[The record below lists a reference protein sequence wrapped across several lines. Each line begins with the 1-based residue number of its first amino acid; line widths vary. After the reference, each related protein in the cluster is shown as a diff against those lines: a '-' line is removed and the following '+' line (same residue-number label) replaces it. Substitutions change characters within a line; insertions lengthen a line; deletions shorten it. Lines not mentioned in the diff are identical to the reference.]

1 MSRSRMS
8 EVHGPAW
15 MVQAAQIAR
24 LFYLDGRSKVE
35 IADDLGLSRFK
46 VARILDEARDLGL
59 VEVSIRLPTRI
70 DADLSTELQRHL
82 GGARSIVLAAEVEP
96 AAARDDEGGAVR
108 RRTELGRLTAG
119 LLTELVTESDVLG
132 LTCSRTVSATT
143 AALTTLAACDTVQL
157 TGTLAGSES
166 GGASATGSVESV
178 RRAADVGGGRAYPIY
193 APMLLP
199 DAATARGLAQEAS
212 IRRTLDVAATVTI
225 AVVAV
230 GGWGRARSTVWEAA
244 TPAERERAGDD
255 GTVGEIGGVLFD
267 ESGAPVDSVLRDRV
281 LGVSGARL
289 LAVPEVIGTAHGA
302 DRAEAVRAAVR
313 GGLVTTVVCDD
324 DLATAL
330 LALDPLPGHSRGGR
344 RLEEAR

>member
-46 VARILDEARDLGL
+46 VARILEEARDLGL

-82 GGARSIVLAAEVEP
+82 GGARCIVLAAEVEP
-96 AAARDDEGGAVR
+96 AAGGDDGAVR
-108 RRTELGRLTAG
+108 RRSELGRLTAG
-119 LLTELVTESDVLG
+119 LLTELVGESDVLG

-157 TGTLAGSES
+157 TGTLAGSEG
-166 GGASATGSVESV
+166 GGAGATGSVESV

-230 GGWGRARSTVWEAA
+230 GGWGPASSTVWEAA
-244 TPAERERAGDD
+244 TPAERARAAED

-267 ESGAPVDSVLRDRV
+267 ESGAPVDSALRDRV
-281 LGVSGARL
+281 LGVTGARL
-289 LAVPEVIGTAHGA
+289 LAVPEVVGTAHGA
-302 DRAEAVRAAVR
+302 DRAGAVRAAVR

-324 DLATAL
+324 LLASAL
-330 LALDPLPGHSRGGR
+330 LALDPLTGRSRGGR
-344 RLEEAR
+344 RLEDAR